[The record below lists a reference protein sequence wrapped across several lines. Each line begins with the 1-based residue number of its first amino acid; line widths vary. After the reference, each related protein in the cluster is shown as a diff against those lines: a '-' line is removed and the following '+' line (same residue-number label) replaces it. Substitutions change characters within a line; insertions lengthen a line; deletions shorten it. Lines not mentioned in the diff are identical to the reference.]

1 MDHEPETGFGWELED
16 GTHVYTNSTLE
27 GPVLVYVKGGKIIRI
42 EPLKLSPEDP
52 ESWTIEARGRRFS
65 PPRKA
70 LVPSYILAERAKVYS
85 PKRVLYPMK
94 RVDFDPNKK
103 DRKAENRGKSG
114 YERISWEEALDI
126 LEQEITRVHKTY
138 GPGAIGT
145 TSSSHHSWGIIGY
158 RLSAYL
164 RFIDILGV
172 TYADHNPDSWEGALW
187 GAVHMYGFNW
197 GVGVPEQNDLLT
209 DALQNTE
216 MIVLW
221 SADPETTLGTYA
233 GYESNP
239 WRQWLKEL
247 GVKFVIIDPFYNYTA
262 VNFADKWIAPRPGT
276 DTALAAA
283 IAYVWISEGTYDKE
297 YVEKRTIGFEKFRDY
312 IMGREDGVPKTPE
325 WAERITGVP
334 AREIRAL
341 AREWARKR
349 TMLGFGSRPG
359 MGGAGRAA
367 YGHEWARYMVALQ
380 AMQGAGKPGVNWWS
394 TSTGSPTTPNVPEDS
409 NPYGFFF
416 PGYGDGGISGDTGY
430 TGAARI
436 LPRGFVR
443 IPVTDR
449 INQPG
454 GQHVLRLLLPE
465 AIMSPP
471 VEWRGKGFNTISIE
485 AQFKKYKYPEDGYS
499 EIRMFW
505 RYGAAYIGTMTNTNR
520 WVRMYRSPKLEFVV
534 NQNPWFE
541 GEAKFAD
548 LILPAATSFERWD
561 IGEFSNISGQS
572 IESVQFV
579 NHRIIALSMK
589 AIEPLG
595 ESKSDYDI
603 FAMVAKRLGFYEKY
617 TEGGMTQLDWVRRF
631 FERSDLSKYISWEE
645 FKRRGYFVVP
655 VKKRPVTPA
664 LRWFYEGR
672 RRDTIGAGPAGG
684 GVMGMPDG
692 TGLGTQSGKI
702 EFESNSLKRFDPNDP
717 ERPPVPH
724 YIPSWEGPD
733 TPLAKKYPLQLMT
746 PHARYSFHTQH
757 DAKETWIDEIPEHR
771 RRGPDGYFYRV
782 MRMNPADAAPR
793 GIRDG
798 DLVKVY
804 NDRGAVICI
813 AEVTERIRPGVV
825 HCYQAS
831 AAYDPIG
838 EPGESPDRGG
848 SVNLLTPHR
857 FLSKNANGMAPNS
870 ALVEVERWEGSR

>member
-1 MDHEPETGFGWELED
+1 MVERECYNLDHGGVVVVTVRD
-16 GTHVYTNSTLE
+16 
-27 GPVLVYVKGGKIIRI
+27 GKIVRVR
-42 EPLKLSPEDP
+42 PLYLRDDDAP
-52 ESWTIEARGRRFS
+52 SWKIKVGDRVFT
-65 PPRKA
+65 PPRRSNVTQFT
-70 LVPSYILAERAKVYS
+70 LSIRRRVYAS
-85 PKRVLYPMK
+85 NRVLYPML
-94 RVDFDPNKK
+94 REDFDPDRK
-103 DRKAENRGKSG
+103 DRRTENRGKSK
-114 YERISWEEALDI
+114 YVRISWKEATEI
-126 LEQEITRVHKTY
+126 FAKEVRRIREQY
-138 GPGAIGT
+138 GPAAIAVMM
-145 TSSSHHSWGIIGY
+145 SSHQMWGY
-158 RLSAYL
+158 LNASYSAMT
-164 RFIDILGV
+164 RFWSILGYTEV
-172 TYADHNPDSWEGALW
+172 LNNSDSWEGWSW
-187 GAVHMYGFNW
+187 GATHVWGFYW
-197 GVGVPEQNDLLT
+197 RLGLPDQYDLLD
-209 DALQNTE
+209 DALKNSE

-221 SADPETTLGTYA
+221 SADPDATNSTYA
-233 GYESNP
+233 GYDSVTV
-239 WRQWLKEL
+239 RRWLKEL
-247 GVKFVIIDPFYNYTA
+247 GKEIVVIDPFCNYTA
-262 VNFADKWIAPRPGT
+262 TRFADKWIAPRPGT
-276 DTALAAA
+276 DAALAAA

-394 TSTGSPTTPNVPEDS
+394 TSTGSPNTPNVPEDS

-572 IESVQFV
+572 LESVQFV

-782 MRMNPADAAPR
+782 MRINPADAAPR

-857 FLSKNANGMAPNS
+857 FLSKNANGMAPSS

>member
-27 GPVLVYVKGGKIIRI
+27 GPVLVYVKGGKIVRI

-297 YVEKRTIGFEKFRDY
+297 YVETHTVGFEKWADY
-312 IMGREDGVPKTPE
+312 VMGREDGIPKTPE

-349 TMLGFGSRPG
+349 TMLGPGNRAG
-359 MGGAGRAA
+359 MGGACRAP
-367 YGHEWARYMVALQ
+367 YGHEWARMMVYLQ
-380 AMQGAGKPGVNWWS
+380 AMQGLGKPGVNFWS
-394 TSTGSPTTPNVPEDS
+394 TNTAMPSWEEFN
-409 NPYGFFF
+409 F
-416 PGYGDGGISGDTGY
+416 PGYVNGGMNVPGIAKQVYVNPVKQKLLRTLVPDALLTNKRLSW
-430 TGAARI
+430 
-436 LPRGFVR
+436 RGF
-443 IPVTDR
+443 
-449 INQPG
+449 
-454 GQHVLRLLLPE
+454 
-465 AIMSPP
+465 
-471 VEWRGKGFNTISIE
+471 GFNLGSTE
-485 AQFKKYKYPEDGYS
+485 QQFQLNVYPLPKPDGAP
-499 EIRMFW
+499 IRMLYRF
-505 RYGAAYIGTMTNTNR
+505 GSAYLCTMPEGNK
-520 WVRMYRSPKLEFVV
+520 WVRAYRSPKLEFFVV
-534 NQNPWFE
+534 HTPWFE

-548 LILPAATSFERWD
+548 LILPAATNLERED
-561 IGEFSNISGQS
+561 IAEWNNGGGASGAIPHGSNS
-572 IESVQFV
+572 
-579 NHRIIALSMK
+579 NAHRIIVYMQK
-589 AIEPLG
+589 CIEPL
-595 ESKSDYDI
+595 
-603 FAMVAKRLGFYEKY
+603 
-617 TEGGMTQLDWVRRF
+617 
-631 FERSDLSKYISWEE
+631 
-645 FKRRGYFVVP
+645 
-655 VKKRPVTPA
+655 
-664 LRWFYEGR
+664 
-672 RRDTIGAGPAGG
+672 
-684 GVMGMPDG
+684 
-692 TGLGTQSGKI
+692 
-702 EFESNSLKRFDPNDP
+702 
-717 ERPPVPH
+717 
-724 YIPSWEGPD
+724 
-733 TPLAKKYPLQLMT
+733 
-746 PHARYSFHTQH
+746 
-757 DAKETWIDEIPEHR
+757 
-771 RRGPDGYFYRV
+771 
-782 MRMNPADAAPR
+782 
-793 GIRDG
+793 
-798 DLVKVY
+798 
-804 NDRGAVICI
+804 
-813 AEVTERIRPGVV
+813 
-825 HCYQAS
+825 
-831 AAYDPIG
+831 
-838 EPGESPDRGG
+838 
-848 SVNLLTPHR
+848 
-857 FLSKNANGMAPNS
+857 
-870 ALVEVERWEGSR
+870 